1 MFPFNSD
8 VHVGREVR
16 CNMNEVEELRYL
28 VLAAQREGNRMLA
41 QGLRSLGLTPS
52 QAEVLRVLQEHQ
64 PLSLMELGGLLVCET
79 GSPSR
84 LVSGLVGAGLVE
96 RTLSE
101 ADKRMVTLSL
111 THEGEEAASGVAEV
125 EAALHGTISEAF
137 DRDELSRTIAALRR
151 LVAGRP
157 AGEALARRSDLSRL
171 P

>member
-1 MFPFNSD
+1 MFPLD
-8 VHVGREVR
+8 RVHVGREVR
-16 CNMNEVEELRYL
+16 CNMNEAEELRYL
-28 VLAAQREGNRMLA
+28 ILAAQREGNRMLA
-41 QGLRSLGLTPS
+41 QGLRLLGLTPS

-64 PLSLMELGGLLVCET
+64 PLSLRELGSLLVCET

-96 RTLSE
+96 RTPSE

-111 THEGEEAASGVAEV
+111 THEGEVAASGVAEV
-125 EAALHGTISEAF
+125 EAALHGAISEAF
-137 DRDELSRTIAALRR
+137 DGDELSRTIAALRR

-157 AGEALARRSDLSRL
+157 AGEALARRSGLSRL

>member
-1 MFPFNSD
+1 MFPFNR
-8 VHVGREVR
+8 VRIGREVR
-16 CNMNEVEELRYL
+16 RNMNEAEELRYL

-41 QGLRSLGLTPS
+41 RGLCPLGLTPS

-64 PLSLMELGGLLVCET
+64 PLSLLELGGLLVCET
-79 GSPSR
+79 GSTSR

-96 RTLSE
+96 RTPSE

-111 THEGEEAASGVAEV
+111 THEGEEAASEVAEV

-137 DRDELSRTIAALRR
+137 DGDELSGTIAALRR

-157 AGEALARRSDLSRL
+157 AGEALARRSGFSRL

>member
-1 MFPFNSD
+1 MFSYNR
-8 VHVGREVR
+8 VHLKRETLR
-16 CNMNEVEELRYL
+16 EMNEAEELRYL

-41 QGLRSLGLTPS
+41 EGLRPLGLTPS

-64 PLSLMELGGLLVCET
+64 PLSLRELGELLVCET

-96 RTLSE
+96 RTPSE

-111 THEGEEAASGVAEV
+111 TREGEEAASGVAEV

-137 DRDELSRTIAALRR
+137 DGDEVSGTVAALRR

-157 AGEALARRSDLSRL
+157 AGEALARRLRLSRL
-171 P
+171 S

>member
-1 MFPFNSD
+1 
-8 VHVGREVR
+8 
-16 CNMNEVEELRYL
+16 MNEVEELRYL

-41 QGLRSLGLTPS
+41 KGLRPLGLTPS

-84 LVSGLVGAGLVE
+84 LVRGLVDAGLVE
-96 RTLSE
+96 RTPSE

-111 THEGEEAASGVAEV
+111 TREGEKTASGVTEV
-125 EAALHGTISEAF
+125 EAALYGAISEAF
-137 DRDELSRTIAALRR
+137 DGDELSGTIAALRR

-157 AGEALARRSDLSRL
+157 AGEALARRSGHSHL

>member
-1 MFPFNSD
+1 
-8 VHVGREVR
+8 
-16 CNMNEVEELRYL
+16 MNEVEELRYL
-28 VLAAQREGNRMLA
+28 ILAAQREGNRMLA
-41 QGLRSLGLTPS
+41 KGLRPLGLTPS

-96 RTLSE
+96 RTPSE

-111 THEGEEAASGVAEV
+111 TREGKEAASGVAEV

-137 DRDELSRTIAALRR
+137 DGDEISGTIAVLRR

-157 AGEALARRSDLSRL
+157 AGEALARRSHLSRL
-171 P
+171 SYR